1 MASDDEISSFLT
13 SPLARW
19 VSSLVLGTGEVTWSV
34 LAQGVVLSQAPESL
48 ETGIVLE
55 IDIEPSDTAARARN
69 MRLVINSIKK
79 FFSDSLNKMLML
91 PIPSPRNLYLI
102 PPTPSSI
109 HQMENLLLLLLG
121 AAVQSD
127 HKQDIVIAIKNLPL
141 DTNYGIV
148 DRIGAVT
155 DNPNLVWNKD
165 LKNPTF
171 MGRCDG
177 LGGPCN
183 KLSVESSSCKISAH

>member
-1 MASDDEISSFLT
+1 MASDEEISSFLT
-13 SPLARW
+13 NPLVRW
-19 VSSLVLGTGEVTWSV
+19 VSSLVPGTGEVTWPV

-55 IDIEPSDTAARARN
+55 IDIELSDTAARARN

-91 PIPSPRNLYLI
+91 PIPSPKNLSLI
-102 PPTPSSI
+102 PSTPSSI

-127 HKQDIVIAIKNLPL
+127 HKQDIAIAMKIL
-141 DTNYGIV
+141 T
-148 DRIGAVT
+148 
-155 DNPNLVWNKD
+155 LVS
-165 LKNPTF
+165 
-171 MGRCDG
+171 GQ
-177 LGGPCN
+177 
-183 KLSVESSSCKISAH
+183 LSSF